1 MSYTHANVQWERY
14 NRLDDNQIVDKY
26 GDIDY
31 SEYVVDSSSIKVTD
45 SNGTFARMYGTT
57 YIIARKQPHSEVITD
72 ENGKT
77 FLTKNIYYVDPS
89 VEPNAF
95 NILKYDK
102 LDGELIV
109 NVYEMR
115 TLFNKVRLIKFT
127 TV

>member
-26 GDIDY
+26 GDTEVLEIA
-31 SEYVVDSSSIKVTD
+31 S
-45 SNGTFARMYGTT
+45 
-57 YIIARKQPHSEVITD
+57 IIARKQPHSEVITD

-77 FLTKNIYYVDPS
+77 FLTKNIYYVDPG

-115 TLFNKVRLIKFT
+115 TLFNKVRMIKFT

>member
-26 GDIDY
+26 GDI
-31 SEYVVDSSSIKVTD
+31 EVLE
-45 SNGTFARMYGTT
+45 TT
-57 YIIARKQPHSEVITD
+57 SIIARKQPHSEVITD

-95 NILKYDK
+95 NVLKYDK

>member
-14 NRLDDNQIVDKY
+14 TRLDNNQIVDKY

-31 SEYVVDSSSIKVTD
+31 TDYVVDSDSIKVTD
-45 SNGTFARMYGTT
+45 SNGTFAKCGITQ
-57 YIIARKQPHSEVITD
+57 YIIARKQPHSEVVTD

-89 VEPNAF
+89 IEPSAF

-102 LDGELIV
+102 LDGELII

-115 TLFNKVRLIKFT
+115 TLFDKVRMIKFT